1 MIVYFLIVLVR
12 GVKVFKKLQKSYILP
27 NEEEDMGMDI
37 PELVKVFFEELISII
52 IFLYHRGFP

>member
-1 MIVYFLIVLVR
+1 MSKYL
-12 GVKVFKKLQKSYILP
+12 KNYKKSYILP

-52 IFLYHRGFP
+52 IFLYHRGFSIVL